1 MSKRFMKLVC
11 VLLSLIMLLGTTPMS
26 VFAEMIPD
34 ESGVYLI
41 GTAEELF
48 AFAELA
54 KTTAEADKAAGNTRT
69 ALSAKLHRN
78 TVSGLILCFFTQ
90 QRKGLPVRFA
100 HSSCAAKRPPAAQK
114 GSASGTASSA

>member
-69 ALSAKLHRN
+69 ALSAKLTADINLNPGATFAYDHETGLV
-78 TVSGLILCFFTQ
+78 TVA
-90 QRKGLPVRFA
+90 KGDKSCKIAHVR
-100 HSSCAAKRPPAAQK
+100 
-114 GSASGTASSA
+114 